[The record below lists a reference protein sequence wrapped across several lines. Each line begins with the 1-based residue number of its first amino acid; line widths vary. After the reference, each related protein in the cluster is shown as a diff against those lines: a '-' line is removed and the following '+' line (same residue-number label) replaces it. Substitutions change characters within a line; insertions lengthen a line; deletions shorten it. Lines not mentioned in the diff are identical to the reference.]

1 MARDRPSRPTMNAE
15 CQVTSAV
22 TRNGR
27 TGSPLIALSRV
38 NVIQQ
43 STPNS
48 RSRPAACPT
57 FSRIKDISRLLSD
70 QAAKRLDLPPP

>member
-15 CQVTSAV
+15 CHVTSDEM
-22 TRNGR
+22 RNGR

-57 FSRIKDISRLLSD
+57 FSRIRVMSGLLSD
-70 QAAKRLDLPPP
+70 QSVS